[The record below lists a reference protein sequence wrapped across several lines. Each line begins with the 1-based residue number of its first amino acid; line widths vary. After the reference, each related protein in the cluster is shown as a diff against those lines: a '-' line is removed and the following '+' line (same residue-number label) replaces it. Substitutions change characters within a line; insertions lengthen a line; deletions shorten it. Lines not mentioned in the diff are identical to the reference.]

1 MAMTPTT
8 PAPAIT
14 SDSIALPGLDVVGH
28 GLYLRPNT
36 PYELRRV
43 LFPRTASRLVTVRD
57 ATTPY
62 TVPEGYDLDDSPPLP
77 AGQLLNQVKIE
88 ESWDRFN
95 TQLSL
100 DTTVAAGNGA
110 FSISASASN
119 ASQMRAEQEAYYAVR
134 SSFIPLWS
142 VYLSDTSNYLPE
154 IDEASIPTPFKF
166 SHRREYEAFFERYGS
181 HYVKRAWL
189 GGKAMLFF
197 TVLKSSHLSKQEI
210 QAGIKASYTAVEGEA
225 HSHLTESRE
234 KLLNSSQCS
243 VSGKGGDELKLA
255 ALSSLDEANYNQWVS
270 TVRENP
276 QTIELEVAGLWT
288 LLKDPAKAEALSEA
302 YRALNVFTG
311 LTAATDT
318 GTARIARIVI
328 DGSPPPAATCVPA
341 ASARVATPKD
351 AARARRVAP
360 RVGASMPADPTQRA
374 ALPSCKPSNL
384 VPHRTT
390 DGPEARVKTPRGRRA
405 SLQVGQTAWSGLLRP
420 ACGAATAQ
428 GEPRGDQCH
437 DESRDGQTQCR
448 VCRCRAGGGGAAGG
462 RRGGLGGDR
471 TPGRARGRAGAFGDG
486 GRQLQGGRGVLGLA
500 AVGVFRV
507 DPADHGAIGVGLERL
522 ELHGVGLGQG
532 AGGDDELVE
541 LARLD
546 GGGR

>member
-311 LTAATDT
+311 LTAAFTVDKT
-318 GTARIARIVI
+318 VYFVRGRKYFSYHMELGESEKPRLLLDRWIDLGTYGLERV
-328 DGSPPPAATCVPA
+328 DAAFSGQYLA
-341 ASARVATPKD
+341 FASGEDLRRKVHIFYRDSYARVDMDTDRIDFGPVPFAEAWPGLEF
-351 AARARRVAP
+351 P
-360 RVGASMPADPTQRA
+360 RIDT
-374 ALPSCKPSNL
+374 ALAL
-384 VPHRTT
+384 
-390 DGPEARVKTPRGRRA
+390 GRDT
-405 SLQVGQTAWSGLLRP
+405 VYFF
-420 ACGAATAQ
+420 CGNQYVRFNT
-428 GEPRGDQCH
+428 
-437 DESRDGQTQCR
+437 
-448 VCRCRAGGGGAAGG
+448 
-462 RRGGLGGDR
+462 LKN
-471 TPGRARGRAGAFGDG
+471 
-486 GRQLQGGRGVLGLA
+486 
-500 AVGVFRV
+500 RV
-507 DPADHGAIGVGLERL
+507 DPGYPQPFSKRWKGVTF
-522 ELHGVGLGQG
+522 
-532 AGGDDELVE
+532 D
-541 LARLD
+541 RLD
-546 GGGR
+546 CALYWANGKVYFFRDNQYIRYDTVTYRADAGYPKAILGDYVEDWKFFD